1 MNKTFQKQSTISLD
15 SSHHLTSDGD
25 NGIIL
30 TFHEIRE
37 REKLETKN
45 GKKVKSGKTEEYL
58 YEGKLY
64 FTRIVSALKYF
75 VDKTQ
80 NESKT
85 LEELIAKVDY
95 NTKLLERLDR
105 EFKQFD

>member
-1 MNKTFQKQSTISLD
+1 MNKSFQKQSTISLD
-15 SSHHLTSDGD
+15 SNHHLSSDGD

-64 FTRIVSALKYF
+64 FTRICQALTYF

-85 LEELIAKVDY
+85 LEELISKVDY
-95 NTKLLERLDR
+95 NTELLEKLNK
-105 EFKQFD
+105 EFLQFT